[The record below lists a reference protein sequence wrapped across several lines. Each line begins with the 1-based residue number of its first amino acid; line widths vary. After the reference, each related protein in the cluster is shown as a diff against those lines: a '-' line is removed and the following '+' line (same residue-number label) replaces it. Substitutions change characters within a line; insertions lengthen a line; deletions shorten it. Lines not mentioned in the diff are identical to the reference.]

1 MAFNCL
7 QFRDLITRVLKEVA
21 LYSPAAVNLL
31 LGTAAQE
38 SGFGTYLRQVKGP
51 ALSVFQIEEATFLDL
66 RERMHPILPEIR
78 TWSFL
83 RLEWDL
89 RAAILAAR
97 LKYRSIPK
105 PLPEP
110 DNLLEL
116 AAYWKRWYNTE
127 QGAGTIQ
134 QFIRNYKH
142 YVTE

>member
-66 RERMHPILPEIR
+66 RERMHPILPVYGLLFGAVLGLVMGGIALVARGDSRFPFGPALSLGAMTAVWLHEPI
-78 TWSFL
+78 L
-83 RLEWDL
+83 R
-89 RAAILAAR
+89 
-97 LKYRSIPK
+97 
-105 PLPEP
+105 
-110 DNLLEL
+110 
-116 AAYWKRWYNTE
+116 
-127 QGAGTIQ
+127 GFG
-134 QFIRNYKH
+134 
-142 YVTE
+142 